1 MNTEFSLFPDQAST
15 FAGRVDALYFFILG
29 VTLFFAVLVALLLVY
44 FAIRYRRRSEHYIP
58 PRILGAHRFEAMCIG
73 FLFLLFMVIFAW
85 GSSTYF
91 SMVRPPDD
99 AMEVYV
105 VGKQWMWKVQ
115 HPNGVR
121 ELNQL
126 HIPVNQPVKLLMTSE
141 DVIHDV
147 WVPAFRVKQDVLPGR
162 YTVLWFQAT
171 KTGRYHLNCAQYCG
185 TEHSTMVGWV
195 EVMEQAD
202 YDAWLAKK
210 GDLSMGERGR
220 QLFLKHQCITC
231 HNREQQRAPLLE
243 NLYGKRVTLQDGSTV
258 LFDEAYITESIRDP
272 KAKIVAGYRPIMP
285 PFPPKRLDE
294 QELQDL
300 IEFLKNLKEGQ
311 TPTRNEQTPPPENAP
326 EGP

>member
-44 FAIRYRRRSEHYIP
+44 FAIRYRRRSDDYIP
-58 PRILGAHRFEAMCIG
+58 PRILGAHRFEVMCIG
-73 FLFLLFMVIFAW
+73 SLFLLFMVIFAW
-85 GSSTYF
+85 GGWTYF
-91 SMVRPPDD
+91 SMVRPPDN

-105 VGKQWMWKVQ
+105 VGKQWMWTVQ
-115 HPNGVR
+115 HPDGAR
-121 ELNQL
+121 EINEL

-147 WVPAFRVKQDVLPGR
+147 WIPAFRAKQDVLPGR

-171 KTGRYHLNCAQYCG
+171 KPGRYHLNCAQYCG

-195 EVMEQAD
+195 EVMERTD
-202 YDAWLAKK
+202 YDAWLSRKA
-210 GDLSMGERGR
+210 DLSMGQRGR

-243 NLYGKRVTLQDGSTV
+243 NLYGTKVALEGGSSAV
-258 LFDEAYITESIRDP
+258 FDEAYITESIRDP

-300 IEFLKNLKEGQ
+300 IEYLKNLKEGQ
-311 TPTRNEQTPPPENAP
+311 TPKRTEQTAPPENAP